1 MSGRAAESVPTPAG
15 PYVPAAC
22 AGGLVFCSG
31 QLPVDPGTGALVG
44 GGIGA
49 ATRQVLANVEAVLG
63 GVGATLGDVVKTT
76 VFLTDLSDFEAM
88 NAAYAEVFGAH
99 KPARST
105 VQVAALPK
113 GAAIEIEAVAAV
125 APCRPRAT
133 PLRSP

>member
-1 MSGRAAESVPTPAG
+1 MSGRPSDSVPAPVGPYTPA
-15 PYVPAAC
+15 VV

-31 QLPVDPGTGALVG
+31 QLPVDPATGAPAG

-76 VFLTDLSDFEAM
+76 VFLTDLGDFEAM
-88 NAAYAEVFGAH
+88 NAAYAEVFGPH

-113 GAAIEIEAVAAV
+113 GAAIEIEAIATAA
-125 APCRPRAT
+125 RR
-133 PLRSP
+133 